1 MKFRLGLSK
10 LRDELLNELSNAKV
24 AVLCNQASVDENL
37 TNVVDILA
45 GSRAKL
51 IKIFA
56 PEHGFF
62 GAAQDRIAIKNST
75 HPKYGIP
82 IISMYGDTA
91 DSLMPKKEKLVGL
104 DIVIIDLQDVG
115 ARYYTFVW
123 SAALMM
129 KQAAQVGVEIWVLDR
144 PNPISGIVEGPVQED
159 SYLSFV
165 GLYPLPIRHGMTIGE
180 ILSYIAREYIPQAK
194 LEVILLDGWKRD
206 MWFDDTGL
214 SWVPPSPNMPSLST
228 AIVYPGMCLLEG
240 TNISEG
246 RGTTRPFEVFGAPWI
261 KSFELC
267 EKLNELKLPGVK
279 FLPWRFTPMF
289 SKYAGQTCDGAMM
302 FVTDRKVFRPV
313 LTAIAIIKTIHE
325 LYPEKFKFINPPY
338 EFETEKLPFDILCGT
353 PEIRRMIEGGSKID
367 EIKDFI
373 DGNAR
378 EYQAR
383 LQKYLLYLTRSK
395 YL

>member
-10 LRDELLNELSNAKV
+10 LRDELLSELSNAKV

-91 DSLMPKKEKLVGL
+91 DSLMPKKEMLVGL

-129 KQAAQVGVEIWVLDR
+129 KQAAQAGVEIWVLDR
-144 PNPISGIVEGPVQED
+144 PNPISGIVEGPVQKD

-180 ILSYIAREYIPQAK
+180 ILFYIAREYIPQAK

-267 EKLNELKLPGVK
+267 ERLNELKLPGVK

-378 EYQAR
+378 ECQAK
-383 LQKYLLYLTRSK
+383 LQKYLLY
-395 YL
+395 

>member
-10 LRDELLNELSNAKV
+10 LRDELLSELSNAKV

-91 DSLMPKKEKLVGL
+91 DSLMPKKEMLVGL

-129 KQAAQVGVEIWVLDR
+129 KQAAQAGVEIWVLDR

-206 MWFDDTGL
+206 MWFDNTGL

-267 EKLNELKLPGVK
+267 ERLNELKLPGVK

-302 FVTDRKVFRPV
+302 FVTDRKAFRPV

-353 PEIRRMIEGGSKID
+353 LEIRRMIEEGSKID

-378 EYQAR
+378 EYQAK
-383 LQKYLLYLTRSK
+383 LQKYLLY
-395 YL
+395 

>member
-91 DSLMPKKEKLVGL
+91 DSLMPKKEMLVGL

-373 DGNAR
+373 DRNIR
-378 EYQAR
+378 EYQAK
-383 LQKYLLYLTRSK
+383 LQKYLLY
-395 YL
+395 

>member
-378 EYQAR
+378 EYQAK

>member
-10 LRDELLNELSNAKV
+10 LRDELLSELSNAKV

-91 DSLMPKKEKLVGL
+91 DSLMPKKEMLVGL
-104 DIVIIDLQDVG
+104 DIVLIDLQDVG

-129 KQAAQVGVEIWVLDR
+129 KQAAQAGVEIWVLDR

-214 SWVPPSPNMPSLST
+214 SWIPPSPNMPSLST

-246 RGTTRPFEVFGAPWI
+246 RGTTRPFEIFGAPWI

-373 DGNAR
+373 DRNIR
-378 EYQAR
+378 EYQAK
-383 LQKYLLYLTRSK
+383 LQKYLLY
-395 YL
+395 

>member
-10 LRDELLNELSNAKV
+10 LRVELLSELSNAKV

-91 DSLMPKKEKLVGL
+91 DSLMPKKEMLLGL

-129 KQAAQVGVEIWVLDR
+129 KQAAQAGVEIWVLDR

-246 RGTTRPFEVFGAPWI
+246 RGTTRPFEIFGAPWI

-279 FLPWRFTPMF
+279 FIPWRFTPMF

-313 LTAIAIIKTIHE
+313 LTAITIIKTIHE

-338 EFETEKLPFDILCGT
+338 EFEIEKLPFDILCGT
-353 PEIRRMIEGGSKID
+353 PEIRRMIEGGPKID

-373 DGNAR
+373 DRNAR
-378 EYQAR
+378 EYQAK
-383 LQKYLLYLTRSK
+383 LQKYLLY
-395 YL
+395 

>member
-10 LRDELLNELSNAKV
+10 LRDELLSELSNAKV

-91 DSLMPKKEKLVGL
+91 DSLMPKKEMLVGL

-129 KQAAQVGVEIWVLDR
+129 KQAAQAGVEIWVLDR
-144 PNPISGIVEGPVQED
+144 LNPISGIVEGPVQED

-206 MWFDDTGL
+206 MWFDDAGL

-302 FVTDRKVFRPV
+302 FVTDRKAFRPV

-353 PEIRRMIEGGSKID
+353 PEIRRMIEEGSKID

-373 DGNAR
+373 DRNAR
-378 EYQAR
+378 EYQAK
-383 LQKYLLYLTRSK
+383 LQKYLLY
-395 YL
+395 

>member
-10 LRDELLNELSNAKV
+10 LRDELLSELSNAKV

-91 DSLMPKKEKLVGL
+91 DSLMPKKEMLVGL

-129 KQAAQVGVEIWVLDR
+129 KQAAQAGVEIWVLDR

-246 RGTTRPFEVFGAPWI
+246 RGTTRPFEIFGAPWI

-353 PEIRRMIEGGSKID
+353 PEIRRMIKGGSKID
-367 EIKDFI
+367 EIKD
-373 DGNAR
+373 
-378 EYQAR
+378 
-383 LQKYLLYLTRSK
+383 LLPTITRKRINIVNIETLDFPSRII
-395 YL
+395 

>member
-10 LRDELLNELSNAKV
+10 LRDELLSELSNAKV

-91 DSLMPKKEKLVGL
+91 DSLMPKKEMLVGL
-104 DIVIIDLQDVG
+104 DIVLIDLQDVG

-129 KQAAQVGVEIWVLDR
+129 KQAAQAGVEIWVLDR
-144 PNPISGIVEGPVQED
+144 LNPISGIVEGPVQED

-302 FVTDRKVFRPV
+302 FVTDRKAFRPV

-325 LYPEKFKFINPPY
+325 LYREKFKFINPPY

-353 PEIRRMIEGGSKID
+353 PEIRRMIEEGSKID
-367 EIKDFI
+367 EMKDFI

-378 EYQAR
+378 EYQAK
-383 LQKYLLYLTRSK
+383 LQKYLLY
-395 YL
+395 

>member
-10 LRDELLNELSNAKV
+10 LRVELLSELSNAKV

-37 TNVVDILA
+37 TNIADILA

-91 DSLMPKKEKLVGL
+91 DSLMPKKEMLLGL

-129 KQAAQVGVEIWVLDR
+129 KQAAQAGVEIWVLDR
-144 PNPISGIVEGPVQED
+144 PNPISGIIEGPVQED

-246 RGTTRPFEVFGAPWI
+246 RGTTRPFEIFGAPWI

-279 FLPWRFTPMF
+279 FIPWRFTPMF
-289 SKYAGQTCDGAMM
+289 SKYAGQTCDGAMT

-338 EFETEKLPFDILCGT
+338 EFEIEKLPFDILCGT
-353 PEIRRMIEGGSKID
+353 PEIRRMIEGGPKID

-373 DGNAR
+373 DRNAR
-378 EYQAR
+378 EYQAK
-383 LQKYLLYLTRSK
+383 LQKYLLY
-395 YL
+395 

>member
-206 MWFDDTGL
+206 MWFDDTEL

-373 DGNAR
+373 DRNIR
-378 EYQAR
+378 EYQAK
-383 LQKYLLYLTRSK
+383 LQKYLLY
-395 YL
+395 

>member
-10 LRDELLNELSNAKV
+10 LRVELLSELSNAKV

-91 DSLMPKKEKLVGL
+91 DSLMPKKEMLLGL

-129 KQAAQVGVEIWVLDR
+129 KQAAQAGVEIWVLDR

-246 RGTTRPFEVFGAPWI
+246 RGTTRPFEIFGAPWI

-279 FLPWRFTPMF
+279 FIPWRFTPMF
-289 SKYAGQTCDGAMM
+289 SKYAGQTCDGAMT

-338 EFETEKLPFDILCGT
+338 EFEIEKLPFDILCGT

-373 DGNAR
+373 DRNAR
-378 EYQAR
+378 EYQAK
-383 LQKYLLYLTRSK
+383 LQKYLLY
-395 YL
+395 

>member
-10 LRDELLNELSNAKV
+10 LRDELLSELSNAKV

-91 DSLMPKKEKLVGL
+91 DSLMPKKEMLVGL

-129 KQAAQVGVEIWVLDR
+129 KQAAQAGVEIWVLDR
-144 PNPISGIVEGPVQED
+144 LNPISGIVEGPVQED

-206 MWFDDTGL
+206 MWFDNTEL
-214 SWVPPSPNMPSLST
+214 SWVPPSPNMPSLCT

-302 FVTDRKVFRPV
+302 FVTDRRLFRPV
-313 LTAIAIIKTIHE
+313 LTAITIIKTIHE

-353 PEIRRMIEGGSKID
+353 PEIRRMIEEGSKID
-367 EIKDFI
+367 EMKDFI

-378 EYQAR
+378 EYQTK
-383 LQKYLLYLTRSK
+383 LQKYLLY
-395 YL
+395 

>member
-91 DSLMPKKEKLVGL
+91 DSLMPKKEMLVGL

-129 KQAAQVGVEIWVLDR
+129 KQAAQAGVEIWVLDR

-206 MWFDDTGL
+206 MWFDDTEL
-214 SWVPPSPNMPSLST
+214 LWVPPSPNMPSLST

-378 EYQAR
+378 EYQAK
-383 LQKYLLYLTRSK
+383 LQKYLLY
-395 YL
+395 